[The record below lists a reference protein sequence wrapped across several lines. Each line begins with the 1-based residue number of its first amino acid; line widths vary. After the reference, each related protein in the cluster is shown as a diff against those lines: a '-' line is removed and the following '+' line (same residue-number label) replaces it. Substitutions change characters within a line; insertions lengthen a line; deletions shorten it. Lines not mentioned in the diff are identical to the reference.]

1 LNEGGAMTVTIAYF
15 AEPSVPG
22 VQPANLSIAEGD
34 FATHEEALIK
44 ARHTADG
51 LQAHSFVID
60 FSDGTSERHV
70 RDGDGWR
77 EDDA

>member
-1 LNEGGAMTVTIAYF
+1 MTVTIAYF
-15 AEPSVPG
+15 AEPSAPG
-22 VQPANLSIAEGD
+22 VQPANLSIAESD
-34 FATHEEALIK
+34 FATHEEALKK
-44 ARHTADG
+44 ARHTADR

-60 FSDGTSERHV
+60 FQDGTSERHV